1 MSIWLE
7 GINIMAK
14 ENEVE
19 KSTVAYAA
27 PILTVYGSM
36 TELTASGSSGKN
48 ENNGQSGGDRA
59 RP

>member
-48 ENNGQSGGDRA
+48 ESNGHPDGG
-59 RP
+59 PSQP